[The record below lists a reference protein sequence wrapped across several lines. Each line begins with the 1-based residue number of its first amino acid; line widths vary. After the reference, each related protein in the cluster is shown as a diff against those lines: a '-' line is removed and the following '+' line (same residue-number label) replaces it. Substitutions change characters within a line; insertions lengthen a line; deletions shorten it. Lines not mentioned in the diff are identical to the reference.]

1 MNVKGLALAPD
12 DEVGSGIVL
21 HDGLAEG
28 AESFLG
34 PGLQLEFLAAGKI
47 S

>member
-1 MNVKGLALAPD
+1 MDVKSLALAPD
-12 DEVGSGIVL
+12 DEVGSGVVL

-34 PGLQLEFLAAGKI
+34 LGLELEFLPVE
-47 S
+47 